1 MIVLLSCAKTD
12 SSDTIELNE
21 KSFKYFELDTTCEN
35 NESLILLKD
44 RKVDF
49 GTIKEKETSKLL
61 IYFPYANIGNSK
73 LVILKTDVSCRCL
86 SATYSKKPL
95 ERGEIGLMEVLVD
108 IKNQKVFLIKRYSL
122 SLMQLMMLKLFV
134 LKGLWNNVD
143 LEF

>member
-95 ERGEIGLMEVLVD
+95 ERGEIGLIEVLVD
-108 IKNQKVFLIKRYSL
+108 IKNQKGFFNKALFIKSNAINDVEIIRI
-122 SLMQLMMLKLFV
+122 
-134 LKGLWNNVD
+134 KGVV
-143 LEF
+143 E